1 MGLSAVSYTLV
12 FGDRPQTSV
21 QALVAGLV
29 VVGCAVVMRFVAP
42 SLLLGIEPALLTA
55 AIGFLLAVAVGR
67 YEGGVLVAILAAV
80 IPVFS
85 VAVASTAILAPV
97 TPELA
102 ARAMRGA
109 LWYSMG
115 VAVFVTGLPGYAVG
129 RISQSDHAFSSL
141 PLNEHLRVDHR
152 HSIPLLVYGLLV
164 VGIVVAWS
172 VLPVSMLPPSAA
184 VAPVSAGAGL
194 ITAVFLGYRA
204 QGAPPSV
211 GAGTIGVS
219 AGLRLFTQDAFL
231 AASGGSPFVF
241 AGVILAVGFVAGG
254 LFGLIGYGIGR
265 MLAD

>member
-141 PLNEHLRVDHR
+141 LSTNTFVSITDTPSHCSFMVFSWLASSWLGRYSLCLCCPRRLLLHQCPLVLGSSRLSSSAIGRKAHLHQLVRAPSASALASDCSHR
-152 HSIPLLVYGLLV
+152 MRFLLRAV
-164 VGIVVAWS
+164 V
-172 VLPVSMLPPSAA
+172 PPSC
-184 VAPVSAGAGL
+184 L
-194 ITAVFLGYRA
+194 
-204 QGAPPSV
+204 
-211 GAGTIGVS
+211 
-219 AGLRLFTQDAFL
+219 L
-231 AASGGSPFVF
+231 A
-241 AGVILAVGFVAGG
+241 
-254 LFGLIGYGIGR
+254 
-265 MLAD
+265 